1 MPLSMHLGVILAL
14 LLLNA
19 LYVAS
24 EFAAVSARRSRV
36 RPLAEQGNWFARKL
50 LPVLESPPLL
60 DRYIATSQV
69 GITVTGL
76 ALGAYAEATVGERLS
91 PIVGALAGLDG
102 IAARSTTSILVL
114 LVLTVVQVLF
124 AELVPKYVALQF
136 PSRVALATVAP
147 ISWTG
152 HALKWFISLLNG
164 SAFWILRLV
173 GSSQA
178 AHQHVHSPDE
188 IALLLS
194 ESHEGGLLEPAEH
207 RRLQRALHLTHRTAR
222 ELMVPRRKL
231 AALEVN
237 TPLPDALDY
246 IIASPYT
253 RLPVYD
259 GNIDHVLGLLHT
271 KDVVRH
277 TLSGSTAGT
286 VGSLVRPAQWISPDT
301 NGEHLL
307 RELRERRCH
316 QMFVRDGDGT
326 LLGLV
331 TLEDV
336 LAELVGRVGDELKAA
351 PPESVRPAPTVDTME
366 AD

>member
-1 MPLSMHLGVILAL
+1 MPLSFHFGVILAL

-36 RPLAEQGNWFARKL
+36 RPLADQGNWFARKL
-50 LPVLESPPLL
+50 LPVLESPALL

-76 ALGAYAEATVGERLS
+76 ALGAYAEATVGEHLT
-91 PIVGALAGLDG
+91 PYVAALAGLDG
-102 IAARSTTSILVL
+102 LAAASTTSILVL

-136 PSRVALATVAP
+136 PSKVALATVAP

-152 HALKWFISLLNG
+152 HSLKWFISLLNG
-164 SAFWILRLV
+164 SAFLLLRLV

-188 IALLLS
+188 IELLLS

-207 RRLQRALHLTHRTAR
+207 KRLQRALQLTHRTA
-222 ELMVPRRKL
+222 EQLMVPRFRL
-231 AALEVN
+231 AALDVK
-237 TPLPDALDY
+237 TPLRDALDY
-246 IIASPYT
+246 VIASPYT
-253 RLPVYD
+253 RLPVYE
-259 GNIDHVLGLLHT
+259 GSIDTILGLLHT

-277 TLSGSTAGT
+277 ALSGNTGGT
-286 VGSLVRPAQWISPDT
+286 VGALVRPIQWVSPET
-301 NGEHLL
+301 NGEQLL
-307 RELRERRCH
+307 RLLRERRCH
-316 QMFVRDGDGT
+316 QMLVRDANGR
-326 LLGLV
+326 LAGLV

-336 LAELVGRVGDELKAA
+336 LAELVGHVGDELKAA
-351 PPESVRPAPTVDTME
+351 APELDRPASERMSTE

>member
-1 MPLSMHLGVILAL
+1 MPLYVHLGVILML
-14 LLLNA
+14 LILNA

-36 RPLAEQGNWFARKL
+36 RPLAERGNWFARKL
-50 LPVLESPPLL
+50 LPVLESPVLL

-69 GITVTGL
+69 GITITGL
-76 ALGAYAEATVGERLS
+76 ALGAYSQATIGTRLAPLVGQ
-91 PIVGALAGLDG
+91 AAGLDG
-102 IAARSTTSILVL
+102 LAADSATSVAVL

-152 HALKWFISLLNG
+152 RALKWFISLLNG
-164 SAFWILRLV
+164 SAFVLLRLL

-207 RRLQRALHLTHRTAR
+207 RRLQRALRLAQRTTG
-222 ELMVPRRKL
+222 ELMVPRRRL
-231 AALEVN
+231 AALDIR
-237 TPLPDALDY
+237 TPLRDALDY
-246 IIASPYT
+246 LIASPFT

-259 GNIDHVLGLLHT
+259 GTIDRIAGLLHT
-271 KDVVRH
+271 KDVVQQALAGG
-277 TLSGSTAGT
+277 LSGSVAG
-286 VGSLVRPAQWISPDT
+286 LVKPVQWVAAST
-301 NGEHLL
+301 SGEQLL
-307 RELRERRCH
+307 RLMRERRCH
-316 QMFVRDGDGT
+316 QMLVRNDDMS
-326 LLGLV
+326 LAGLV

-336 LAELVGRVGDELKAA
+336 LAELVGRVGDELKG
-351 PPESVRPAPTVDTME
+351 VPADHH
-366 AD
+366 ADHDAHRDGAGH